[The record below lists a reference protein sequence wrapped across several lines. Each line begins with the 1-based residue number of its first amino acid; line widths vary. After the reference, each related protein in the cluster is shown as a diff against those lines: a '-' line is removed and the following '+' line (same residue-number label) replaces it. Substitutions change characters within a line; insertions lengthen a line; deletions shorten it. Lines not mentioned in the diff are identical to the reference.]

1 MTRAEILSKAKEIVC
16 KDRNDQYGEPED
28 NFALIAEYWGVY
40 TGMSVRAEDVAVMMC
55 LLKIARMQGGYK
67 EDSYTDAIGYLACG
81 AEIAERGGN

>member
-28 NFALIAEYWGVY
+28 NFAQIANYWSVY
-40 TGMSVRAEDVAVMMC
+40 LGEEICAQDVAVMMC

>member
-16 KDRNDQYGEPED
+16 KDRNDQYGEPEN
-28 NFALIAEYWGVY
+28 NFGQIARYWSVY
-40 TGMSVRAEDVAVMMC
+40 TGQKIDSQDVAVMMC